1 MAYQPKS
8 YRKFLVGTVS
18 AAVVASAIVPAASA
32 ASFSDVTKETVKDH
46 YQNIATASEKG
57 YIKGYGDGTFKPY
70 NTITRG
76 QVVKILARTLGDDV
90 DTSKTENF
98 SDVPSNYSDKEL
110 VEASLKVRAAGV
122 FTGNGGKL
130 LPDQNIT
137 RQQMA
142 KVLVNGLGLEALV
155 DSDDT
160 SRVKDLDKAYSEY
173 REDIQTLSKLGV
185 TDVET
190 FNPETNLTRAQFA
203 SFIVRAYDVKES
215 RTAKPS
221 VQDVTAVNGK
231 VTVEFNKAPETAPT
245 ANDFTITKSVNGG
258 TATSVAPTDFKYDA
272 SSKTATF
279 SVEKV
284 EAATAKQT
292 VSYSVAYK
300 ETDAKSGSFTIDA
313 LPAASILSVGAA
325 GNEVTVIFN
334 SPVDTAT
341 AQNVINYTYDRDR
354 NDSTNVPVHPTNA
367 EVNPKAVGPYEAGQV
382 VTLTFDGTDNNGKNI
397 LVPNEKG
404 SLNIQNIKSNKGT
417 IIASKTVNVNPVAA
431 GVEPSV
437 TGTLTNGAQT
447 SEEVS
452 ANAGTEVKLNVK
464 AKGINSDIISARYR
478 IQRPDNT
485 FTNWTDL
492 NAEDG
497 TFDET
502 SETAVGSID
511 TTGFAG
517 GEYKVF
523 VQTVDAS
530 GKTNGDGEQ
539 VATLEITKKD
549 IVAPA
554 VTTSEAT
561 YKSVDRAV
569 EVKGLAK
576 DAESDIKNVQYRVL
590 KYNSSTNAY
599 STSTEWTNATAV
611 DGSFNE
617 KSENYEFVTPK
628 LDNSASYLLQVR
640 SEDSAGNTSDAQ
652 AVKVGNLISTGG
664 TSAANTFT
672 TPSSSGD
679 SKVDSLAV
687 DKVESITNKQDL
699 KLTGTAKDS
708 AGITKVEY
716 AVYREADEE
725 GRYEVKVQDF
735 GQTGVTPNDGSFNSN
750 EENFTI
756 NYKLPSVD
764 GNYLVVVRATDGY
777 GNVVTDETAKVTLDT
792 KVPAVSVARADK
804 ETDATDGIPNN
815 TFVLTFDEQVT
826 EDTAENV
833 KNYVV
838 KQQGQVVES
847 EATEVELD
855 DSTGKK
861 VILSFASAPKAEQT
875 INIASVQDLAG
886 NAIKATSV
894 NVPK

>member
-160 SRVKDLDKAYSEY
+160 SKVKDLEKAYSEY

-203 SFIVRAYDVKES
+203 SFIVRAYEVKES

-231 VTVEFNKAPETAPT
+231 VTVEFNKVPETAPT

-284 EAATAKQT
+284 EAATVKQT

-300 ETDAKSGSFTIDA
+300 ETDTKSGSFTVDA

-325 GNEVTVIFN
+325 GNQATVIFN
-334 SPVDTAT
+334 SPVDAAT
-341 AQNVINYTYDRDR
+341 AQNVINYTYDNDR
-354 NDSTNVPVHPTNA
+354 NSTTNVPVHPTEA
-367 EVNPKAVGPYEAGQV
+367 KVNTEAVGPYAAGQV
-382 VTLTFDGTDNNGKNI
+382 VTLTFNDSALSIEN
-397 LVPNEKG
+397 KG
-404 SLNIQNIKSNKGT
+404 SLNIQNVKSDKG
-417 IIASKTVNVNPVAA
+417 IVIASKTVNVTPVADGA
-431 GVEPSV
+431 KSEASA
-437 TGTLTNGAQT
+437 TLTNGAQT
-447 SEEVS
+447 STKVS
-452 ANAGTEVKLNVK
+452 ANAGTTVKLNVK
-464 AKGINSDIISARYR
+464 AKDDASNIVAARYR
-478 IQRPDNT
+478 IQNPDNT
-485 FTNWTDL
+485 FTSWTNL
-492 NAEDG
+492 EAEDG
-497 TFDET
+497 AFDET
-502 SETAVGSID
+502 SETAVGSIN

-517 GEYKVF
+517 GDYKVY

-530 GKTNGDGEQ
+530 GKVSDSE
-539 VATLEITKKD
+539 VAATLEITKKD
-549 IVAPA
+549 ITAP
-554 VTTSEAT
+554 VTVNSEAT
-561 YKSVDRAV
+561 YKPATRTV
-569 EVKGLAK
+569 EVKGSVT
-576 DAESDIKNVQYRVL
+576 DADSDVKNVQYRVST
-590 KYNSSTNAY
+590 YNASTNAY
-599 STSTEWTNATAV
+599 TTSTEWTNATAT

-617 KSENYEFVTPK
+617 KQEDYKFATPQ
-628 LDNSASYLLQVR
+628 LNASTTYLIEVR
-640 SEDSAGNTSDAQ
+640 SEDAAGNTSKAQ
-652 AVKVGNLISTGG
+652 NVTVSGVEVAGGNAKEG
-664 TSAANTFT
+664 TFKTPAN
-672 TPSSSGD
+672 SGD
-679 SKVDSLAV
+679 TAIPG
-687 DKVESITNKQDL
+687 ESTPKSNVGEVTNKKDV
-699 KLTGTAKDS
+699 KITGVANDNIEVAS
-708 AGITKVEY
+708 IEY
-716 AVYREADEE
+716 AVYRDADKD
-725 GRYEVKVQDF
+725 GSYETQVQAY
-735 GQTGVTPNDGSFNSN
+735 GKTGVTINDGSINSDS
-750 EENFTI
+750 EDYTI
-756 NYKLPSVD
+756 NYDLPSVD
-764 GNYLVVVRATDGY
+764 GKYRILVRTTDTS
-777 GNVVTDETAKVTLDT
+777 GNERVENVDTVLDT
-792 KVPAVSVARADK
+792 VSPTVTIAADTETSDKNDFIVTFSEGVQAGTEEAANEVASKFALDK
-804 ETDATDGIPNN
+804 D
-815 TFVLTFDEQVT
+815 
-826 EDTAENV
+826 
-833 KNYVV
+833 NYTVN
-838 KQQGQVVES
+838 QGGQVVQNAAASVTKVS
-847 EATEVELD
+847 E
-855 DSTGKK
+855 KQFK
-861 VILSFASAPKAEQT
+861 VTFAQAPTDAQT
-875 INIASVQDLAG
+875 ISITSVQDLAD

>member
-90 DTSKTENF
+90 DTSKTDNF

-160 SRVKDLDKAYSEY
+160 SKVKDLDKAYSEY

-203 SFIVRAYDVKES
+203 SFIVRAYDAKES

-221 VQDVTAVNGK
+221 VQEVTAVNGK

-292 VSYSVAYK
+292 VSYSVSYK
-300 ETDAKSGSFTIDA
+300 ETDAKSGSFTVDA

-325 GNEVTVIFN
+325 GNQATVIFN
-334 SPVDTAT
+334 SPVDAAT
-341 AQNVINYTYDRDR
+341 AQNVINYTYDNDR
-354 NDSTNVPVHPTNA
+354 NSTTNVPVHPTNA
-367 EVNPKAVGPYEAGQV
+367 SVNTEAVGPYAAGQV
-382 VTLTFDGTDNNGKNI
+382 VTLTFNDSALSTED
-397 LVPNEKG
+397 KG
-404 SLNIQNIKSNKGT
+404 SLNIQNVKSDKG
-417 IIASKTVNVNPVAA
+417 IVIASKTVNVTPVADGA
-431 GVEPSV
+431 KPEASA
-437 TGTLTNGAQT
+437 TLINGAQT
-447 SEEVS
+447 STKVS
-452 ANAGTEVKLNVK
+452 ANAGTTVKLNVK
-464 AKGINSDIISARYR
+464 AYDDASNIVAARYR
-478 IQRPDNT
+478 IQNPDNT
-485 FTNWTDL
+485 FTSWTNLD
-492 NAEDG
+492 AEDG
-497 TFDET
+497 AFDET
-502 SETAVGSID
+502 SETSVGSIN

-517 GEYKVF
+517 GDYKVY
-523 VQTVDAS
+523 VQTVDAA
-530 GKTNGDGEQ
+530 GKVSDSA
-539 VATLEITKKD
+539 VAATLEITKKD
-549 IVAPA
+549 ITAP
-554 VTTSEAT
+554 VTVNSEAT
-561 YKSVDRAV
+561 YKPATRTV
-569 EVKGLAK
+569 EVKGSVT
-576 DAESDIKNVQYRVL
+576 DTDSDVKNVQYRVST
-590 KYNSSTNAY
+590 YNTSTNAY
-599 STSTEWTNATAV
+599 TTSTEWTNATAT

-617 KSENYEFVTPK
+617 KQEDYKFTTPQ
-628 LDNSASYLLQVR
+628 LNASTTYLIEVR
-640 SEDSAGNTSDAQ
+640 SEDAAGNTSKTQNVTVSGVEA
-652 AVKVGNLISTGG
+652 AGGNAKEG
-664 TSAANTFT
+664 TFKTPAN
-672 TPSSSGD
+672 SGD
-679 SKVDSLAV
+679 TTIPS
-687 DKVESITNKQDL
+687 ESNPQANVGDVTNKKDV
-699 KLTGTAKDS
+699 KITGVAKDNVEV
-708 AGITKVEY
+708 ANIEY
-716 AVYREADEE
+716 AVYRDADKD
-725 GRYEVKVQDF
+725 GSYETQVQAY
-735 GQTGVTPNDGSFNSN
+735 GKTGVTINDGSINSAS
-750 EENFTI
+750 EAYTI
-756 NYKLPSVD
+756 NYDLPSVD
-764 GNYLVVVRATDGY
+764 GKYRILVRTTDTS
-777 GNVVTDETAKVTLDT
+777 GNERVENVDTVLDT
-792 KVPAVSVARADK
+792 VSPTVTIAADTETSDKNDFIVTFSEDVQAGTEEAANEVASKFALDK
-804 ETDATDGIPNN
+804 D
-815 TFVLTFDEQVT
+815 
-826 EDTAENV
+826 
-833 KNYVV
+833 NYTVN
-838 KQQGQVVES
+838 QGGQVVQNAAAS
-847 EATEVELD
+847 VT
-855 DSTGKK
+855 K
-861 VILSFASAPKAEQT
+861 VSDKQFKVTFAQAPTNAQT
-875 INIASVQDLAG
+875 ISITSVQDLAG
-886 NAIKATSV
+886 NTIKATSV